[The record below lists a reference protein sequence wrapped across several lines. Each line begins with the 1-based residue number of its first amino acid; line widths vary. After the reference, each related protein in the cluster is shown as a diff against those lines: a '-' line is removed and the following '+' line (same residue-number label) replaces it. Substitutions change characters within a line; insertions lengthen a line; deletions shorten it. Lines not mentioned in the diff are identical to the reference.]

1 MILVTGGTGL
11 VGSHLLFKL
20 TKNDQN
26 IRALYRSNES
36 IKKVKK
42 VFSYYSDKIET
53 QFKKIE
59 WVQGDLNDIPKLEET
74 FK

>member
-26 IRALYRSNES
+26 IRALYRSNEY
-36 IKKVKK
+36 IKKVIKDQDGSQQLMWK
-42 VFSYYSDKIET
+42 F
-53 QFKKIE
+53 
-59 WVQGDLNDIPKLEET
+59 
-74 FK
+74 